1 MLLNIN
7 EIDLIVFDFDGV
19 LTNNYVYV
27 DQLGNETVRCSR
39 ADGLAFDALRILEK
53 KILIFSS
60 EKNTVVYRRA
70 KKLQLNV
77 IQGVKNKL
85 NSLKNY
91 VQNNEIDIKR
101 VMYVGNDLN
110 DYYCMQLC
118 GVSVAPLDAHQSI
131 LAISDFT
138 LSKKGGDGVV
148 RDLVENIFKINLI
161 DILFK

>member
-1 MLLNIN
+1 LININ

-27 DQLGNETVRCSR
+27 DQVGNEIVRCSR
-39 ADGLAFDALRILEK
+39 ADGLAFDVLRKLEK
-53 KILIFSS
+53 EILILSS
-60 EKNTVVYRRA
+60 EKNVVVFKRA

-77 IQGVKNKL
+77 IHGVENKL
-85 NSLKNY
+85 NSLKKY
-91 VQNNEIDIKR
+91 IEKNEISMHR
-101 VMYVGNDLN
+101 VMYIGNDIN
-110 DYYCMQLC
+110 DFSCMQLC
-118 GVSVAPLDAHQSI
+118 GVSGSPYDAHPSI

-148 RDLVENIFKINLI
+148 RDLVENIFKINPL